1 MKQISGHGCCPFF
14 RVVRRFLLALVVAAR
29 TRTATATGSTTM
41 VALAL
46 MYPASQ
52 RRLLWLLRPSRLSLI
67 QQQSGHHLL
76 QKAISTTAT
85 HHSFSQLSSLSTP
98 IDGNAPTAPPPPP
111 AAAAATPRRWR
122 ARPNQNHQ
130 RLPMTTTTTSTTAL
144 YGARRLSTDASQF
157 DKHSS
162 NNNDDDDD
170 DELVQYYARPVVQWY
185 PGHIAK
191 AERQLREVLKAV
203 DVVIEVRHAR
213 AMEATSHPMVTSW
226 CAGRPRIVAV
236 THADQIPSSSQQA
249 WKGFYEKQRKNT
261 NNNNNNNNNNEETAG
276 ENYSNDKVP
285 IVDRQVQNQAK
296 QAIQERLKYQSNAV
310 AAAAAA
316 SEMTNDQQQRQ
327 HLLSL
332 DIPDAVLFV
341 NAKTGSGIPALIRT
355 IFKAGAHVQVRRA
368 RRGLQPRPLR
378 VGIMGFPNVG
388 KSALINRLLG
398 RKRAKTANTP
408 GVTRSLQWIRV
419 RQAETNRASG
429 SAAAGADSSSSA
441 SASFELLDS
450 PGIIPAVLDNQDHAT
465 LLAVCNCIGNAA
477 YDNQG
482 VATFLCQYLLDRH
495 RQHYAEYANDHNF
508 SSSDMRPGPPNRAH
522 SKSAPPPLP
531 EAPEWRQKCMDRYK
545 FDPLEW
551 IISPLD
557 GVTKVP
563 RTGADMLYTVADHTC
578 QGDPEDAARKVL
590 QDFRTG
596 RMGPI
601 CLQLPWNE
609 RRLGQHVSRS
619 AVQEALESIGDSISM
634 QEKQDE
640 RTRITMELAQERGI
654 ELPPSIW
661 HTDKDSPAA
670 AAAAKT
676 KDMASSS
683 SPTEV
688 GKGLFDGW

>member
-1 MKQISGHGCCPFF
+1 MKQILGHGSCPLF
-14 RVVRRFLLALVVAAR
+14 RVVCRFIALFVVLTNGSTTMALALVVPFSR
-29 TRTATATGSTTM
+29 HLR
-41 VALAL
+41 
-46 MYPASQ
+46 
-52 RRLLWLLRPSRLSLI
+52 LRPRLPSV
-67 QQQSGHHLL
+67 QHDSQGR
-76 QKAISTTAT
+76 KAIHTTARQ
-85 HHSFSQLSSLSTP
+85 HRFPLSSLSTF
-98 IDGNAPTAPPPPP
+98 IDDASTP
-111 AAAAATPRRWR
+111 ATPRRW
-122 ARPNQNHQ
+122 ADRPNHNHQ
-130 RLPMTTTTTSTTAL
+130 RFPIMTTKSTTAL
-144 YGARRLSTDASQF
+144 YGSRRLSMDASHF
-157 DKHSS
+157 DK
-162 NNNDDDDD
+162 NNDDDD
-170 DELVQYYARPVVQWY
+170 EMLAQYYARPVVQWY

-236 THADQIPSSSQQA
+236 THADHIPSSSQQA
-249 WKGFYEKQRKNT
+249 WKSFYENQRKNII
-261 NNNNNNNNNNEETAG
+261 NNNNSINEPTAG
-276 ENYSNDKVP
+276 ENHSNKQVP

-296 QAIQERLKYQSNAV
+296 QAIQERLKYQSDGANT
-310 AAAAAA
+310 AAA
-316 SEMTNDQQQRQ
+316 SSATTNDQQQRQ
-327 HLLSL
+327 QLLSL

-355 IFKAGAHVQVRRA
+355 IFKAGEHVQVRRA

-419 RQAETNRASG
+419 RQPDTNSASG
-429 SAAAGADSSSSA
+429 SAATAESSSS
-441 SASFELLDS
+441 SSSFELLDS

-495 RQHYAEYANDHNF
+495 RQHYAEYTNDNN
-508 SSSDMRPGPPNRAH
+508 SSSGSRRGPPKRAH
-522 SKSAPPPLP
+522 RNAISGKSAPPPP

-551 IISPLD
+551 VISPRD

-563 RTGADMLYTVADHTC
+563 RTGADILYTVADNTC
-578 QGDPEDAARKVL
+578 QGDPEDAARKIL

-601 CLQLPWNE
+601 CLQLPWTE
-609 RRLGQHVSRS
+609 RLEQQVSRS
-619 AVQEALESIGDSISM
+619 SVTEPLKSIGDSSTKD
-634 QEKQDE
+634 EKQEE
-640 RTRITMELAQERGI
+640 RTRITIELAQERGI

-661 HTDKDSPAA
+661 HTEVDSPAA
-670 AAAAKT
+670 AK

-683 SPTEV
+683 SPTEI